1 MKNDTLH
8 VTLLGTGIMGEPM
21 ARHILDA
28 AYPLTVWN
36 RSPEKTAALA
46 HAGAKIA
53 ASCAEAL
60 RGADVAICM
69 LSTGPVIDQVL
80 FAADASGV
88 VPAQTM
94 RPGAVL
100 VVMSSIPVETSQRQ
114 AKYLAERGVHYV
126 DAPVSGGE
134 GGAKAGRLTI
144 MASGEEFVIARVRP
158 VLETMGTLTRVG
170 PVGMGQLAKLANQM
184 IVGITIGAVAE
195 ALLMAKRGGAD
206 IGSVLQAL
214 AGGFADSTVLRV
226 HGKRMASR
234 DFAPGARAVY
244 QLKDLETARA
254 FAAGLGMELPL
265 LSKTRELY
273 ERMCATEL
281 AELDHSALYLYL
293 DQNSPQRTRGTQ
305 R

>member
-1 MKNDTLH
+1 MKPTSPR
-8 VTLLGTGIMGEPM
+8 VAFVGTGIMGTPM
-21 ARHILDA
+21 ARHLLDA
-28 AYPLTVWN
+28 GYPLAVWN
-36 RSPEKTAALA
+36 RSPEKTAALVR
-46 HAGAKIA
+46 AGGKTA
-53 ASCAEAL
+53 ASCADAL
-60 RGADVAICM
+60 RGADVVICM

-80 FAADASGV
+80 FAADANGV

-134 GGAKAGRLTI
+134 GGAKSGRLTI
-144 MASGEEFVIARVRP
+144 MAGGEESVIARIRP
-158 VLETMGTLTRVG
+158 ALETMGTVTRVG

-206 IGSVLQAL
+206 IVAVLQAL
-214 AGGFADSTVLRV
+214 GGGFADSTVLRV
-226 HGKRMASR
+226 HGKRMASG
-234 DFAPGARAVY
+234 DFQPGARAVY
-244 QLKDLETARA
+244 QLKDLDTAQD
-254 FAAGLGMELPL
+254 FASGLGMQLPL

-273 ERMCATEL
+273 QRMCATEL

-293 DQNSPQRTRGTQ
+293 EHE
-305 R
+305 